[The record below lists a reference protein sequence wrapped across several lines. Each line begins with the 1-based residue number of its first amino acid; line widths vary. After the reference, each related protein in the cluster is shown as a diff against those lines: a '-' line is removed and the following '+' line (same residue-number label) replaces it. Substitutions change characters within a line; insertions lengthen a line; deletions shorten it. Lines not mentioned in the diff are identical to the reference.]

1 MKNKR
6 VSALSVGLI
15 FALIL
20 SMLFAVGC
28 GNEEYETP
36 PTVKNTELVTE
47 AFVNKTEAEGST
59 AKENGSSVATNEN
72 DSEEMSV
79 AETSATNPIP
89 ETTEEIVALF
99 NKSANRIKTDAVKVV
114 KNYEKRIVNEEYL
127 VVPQALDSTA
137 RSMMKTFLK
146 DDTEPIVYE
155 TREDITNEYLV
166 PNQTYVSRLTPADV
180 AKATVTDE
188 GSTYVIYIK
197 LKDQKN
203 PVPGKGVGSVFDVI
217 ETSEVAEKASFVEN
231 FTTDYYNCEVTVTV
245 DKATGNVIHANYST
259 PLILDITVN
268 LFGTHDASAGL
279 TFEKDYTIIY

>member
-20 SMLFAVGC
+20 SMLFAAGC